1 MRGLMSPSRVTGRG
15 MVSDP
20 SRAHVLESTAKPRTA
35 SAEREPGE
43 FSTTTGEDLE
53 GREMTGQGKIPA
65 RTWAIC
71 FLLFLATSIVY
82 LDRQVLALTAA
93 KIIAE
98 FHLTNERFGQI
109 VGAFRYSYGL
119 VQIFGGFLVDGHGPG
134 IVFPVASG
142 AWSAVGLLT
151 GFATSVGM
159 LTGLRFALGATEAF
173 NWPCSLK
180 VTNSLLG
187 PKDRPLANGIFN
199 SGGAMGALAAPL
211 IVTWIAIHWSWRA
224 AFVIT
229 GAVGGLWVLAWLRTT
244 KGTGDSLKG
253 KRVKIREIIQV
264 MGRLIAMREFWILAV
279 SALFVNGVNYYLS
292 DWIPLYLVTSRG
304 FSFARGNLLS
314 VVIYGGTF
322 SGNLL
327 IGLFVRGLVARG
339 KSTMAAKRWA
349 LLAACLLMMAA
360 IPAGL
365 TGHRYAA
372 VLFLAL
378 TGVGVGAFLVIYL
391 TLVQDLDP
399 AFVGV
404 SSGLLGGL
412 SNMAYGAVSRY
423 IGLLADHHETVLILL
438 LIGILPWLAFAAI
451 LLGSRFR
458 SQ

>member
-1 MRGLMSPSRVTGRG
+1 MRGLTCPTRATGRR
-15 MVSDP
+15 MVSDSGGTP
-20 SRAHVLESTAKPRTA
+20 TLESAAKPRTA
-35 SAEREPGE
+35 SAESEPRE
-43 FSTTTGEDLE
+43 FSRIPEEDLE
-53 GREMTGQGKIPA
+53 SREMTGQVKISA

-98 FHLTNERFGQI
+98 FYLTNERFGQI
-109 VGAFRYSYGL
+109 VGAFRYSYGV
-119 VQIFGGFLVDGHGPG
+119 VQLFGGFLVDGYGPK

-211 IVTWIAIHWSWRA
+211 IVTWIAVHWSWRA

-229 GAVGGLWVLAWLRTT
+229 GAVGGLWVFAWLRIT
-244 KGTGDSLKG
+244 KRTGDSLKG
-253 KRVKIREIIQV
+253 KRVEIREIIRV
-264 MGRLIAMREFWILAV
+264 MGRLLAMREFWILAV
-279 SALFVNGVNYYLS
+279 SALLVNGVNYYLS

-304 FSFARGNLLS
+304 FGFARGNFLS
-314 VVIYGGTF
+314 IVIYGGTF

-339 KSTMAAKRWA
+339 SSTMAAKRWA
-349 LLAACLLMMAA
+349 LFAACLLMVSA

-365 TGHRYAA
+365 TAHRYAA

-378 TGVGVGAFLVIYL
+378 TGAGVGAFLVIYL

-399 AFVGV
+399 AYVGV

-412 SNMAYGAVSRY
+412 SNIAYGAVSRY
-423 IGLLADHHETVLILL
+423 IGLLADHHQTVLILL
-438 LIGILPWLAFAAI
+438 LIGIVPWFAFGAI
-451 LLGSRFR
+451 LLGPRFQR
-458 SQ
+458 Q